1 LTCGAISEKIGSEND
16 NYQILFLPGKRQKI
30 SFCGVDMSAARSIC
44 VPERCPQKMEKA
56 MKVVK
61 HGDVLVV
68 IIEHSWEK
76 SYLKAHQGKGE
87 WLPVFLPGSTT
98 PFAEIDPVSRR
109 ARLCPE
115 QELLDQKE
123 VVLYGD

>member
-1 LTCGAISEKIGSEND
+1 MTVLRSYFC
-16 NYQILFLPGKRQKI
+16 LRKRQKT
-30 SFCGVDMSAARSIC
+30 FLCGVDMSATSPIF

-61 HGDVLVV
+61 HGDALVV

-87 WLPVFLPGSTT
+87 WLPAFLPGSTT
-98 PFAEIDPVSRR
+98 PFAEIDPESRQ
-109 ARLCPE
+109 ARLCPG